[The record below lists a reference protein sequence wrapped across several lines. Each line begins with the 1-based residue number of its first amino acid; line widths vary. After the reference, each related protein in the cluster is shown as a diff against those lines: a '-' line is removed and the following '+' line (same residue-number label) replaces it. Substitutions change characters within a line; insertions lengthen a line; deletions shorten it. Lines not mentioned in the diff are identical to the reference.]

1 MKESMLLTKT
11 LLKNSFR
18 RGYNEK
24 SKIGVYIFI
33 LLYFAIFTLYVSNT
47 VLTILK
53 DVLLEHLFIQLVLV
67 INATIVLM
75 QCIISSL
82 NMFFFSN
89 DLEYIL
95 PLPVNTKSIYG
106 AKLNL
111 LIATEYIFEVLIFL
125 APLMYFGI
133 YMNYGILYF
142 IKMVIVMIT
151 LPIICSSIMSFVM
164 VRIASFLKFLKNKDR
179 VQYMSIVMLIVILLF
194 VSVISSGEN
203 SNAGISD
210 TQVLDTVFKMQ
221 GSIEEHKFVYKFIN
235 IFTEFLVK
243 EEFIVVLKNLG
254 LILLMTWLTYI
265 GLTKLNYKAYMKNIS
280 INFNDGKKV
289 NTKIKVDKNIK
300 SNALSKTYVKK
311 EIWTIFRTPVYFMQ
325 CIVPMFIVPIIIFM
339 PFILNIN
346 NLESLDLPPLE
357 VLKDSVVSK
366 EGFSVIIILMQIIFL
381 MNIISVTAVSRDN
394 LNASFMKTIP
404 VSYLKQCMYKVRPAI
419 IFNIIPL
426 IYLFIVCIFVF
437 DMKIQYFVA
446 TLVMLMLMN
455 IVESYIGILVDLKAP
470 KIGWDS
476 ENAVVKQNFN
486 IIIGYFAQIALCFIM
501 VGIIVVSKLNLM
513 MTTILVDVV
522 LIVIYFALILYIK
535 KKDGKLFTKIY

>member
-133 YMNYGILYF
+133 YMNCGALYF

>member
-151 LPIICSSIMSFVM
+151 LPIICSSIMAFIM

-221 GSIEEHKFVYKFIN
+221 GSVEEHKFVYKFIN

-300 SNALSKTYVKK
+300 SSALSKTYVKK

-366 EGFSVIIILMQIIFL
+366 EGFSIIIILMQIIFL